1 MWASKRGEVPP
12 KLGAQGAELCAAY
25 QMKRST
31 NPDHR
36 FEWSKSLRA
45 ELVTALLVMTQ
56 KRCSYCD
63 GDLDHPTALEEI
75 DHFRPKNRAEFYA
88 LVCSW
93 ENLFITCP
101 PCNRAKG
108 SKWDELLLK
117 PDDLEYRFERYFS
130 YSSDTGELEPNKS
143 ASSRDQERAKV
154 TIKVLNLNREKLCT
168 ARTDALEE
176 LKSLPPAE
184 WEDLSYRYLHHS
196 LAPIP

>member
-12 KLGAQGAELCAAY
+12 KLAAQGPELCAAY
-25 QMKRST
+25 QARRST
-31 NPDHR
+31 TPDHR

-45 ELVTALLVMTQ
+45 ELIAALLAMTQ

-63 GDLDHPTALEEI
+63 GDLRLPTVLEEI
-75 DHFRPKNRAEFYA
+75 DHFKPKTRAEFYA

-108 SKWDELLLK
+108 SQWSDLLLK
-117 PDDLEYRFERYFS
+117 PDDLEYCFERYFS
-130 YSSDTGELEPNKS
+130 YSSDIGELSPSKS
-143 ASSRDQERAKV
+143 ASPGDQERAKV
-154 TIKVLNLNREKLCT
+154 TIKLLNLNREKLCT
-168 ARTDALEE
+168 ARTNALEE

-184 WEDLSYRYLHHS
+184 WKDLSYRYLHHS
-196 LAPIP
+196 LAPVL